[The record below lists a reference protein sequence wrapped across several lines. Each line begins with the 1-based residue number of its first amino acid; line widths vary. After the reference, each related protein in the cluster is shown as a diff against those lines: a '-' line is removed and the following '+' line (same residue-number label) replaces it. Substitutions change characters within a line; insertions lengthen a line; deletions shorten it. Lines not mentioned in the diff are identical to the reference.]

1 VRHWNRLADDFWLI
15 AMSWRFYSAAIGR
28 AAAQAPRACRAAA
41 CGWASQ
47 FGLGSVSEVEYCGE
61 KGRWEKHI
69 GSYSVP
75 GVTFKAHG
83 FRFIG
88 WLDGTLR
95 VYLRIAASGLKLG
108 RIQLLPPS
116 RWARMARK
124 PCSKSN
130 PWRTS
135 ARCSKRPSV
144 GIESAGV
151 MYQSPLLRQF

>member
-1 VRHWNRLADDFWLI
+1 VE
-15 AMSWRFYSAAIGR
+15 
-28 AAAQAPRACRAAA
+28 
-41 CGWASQ
+41 WASQ

-95 VYLRIAASGLKLG
+95 VYLRIAASGLKLRPNSALATLQMG
-108 RIQLLPPS
+108 KDGKEAVFEI
-116 RWARMARK
+116 
-124 PCSKSN
+124 KSLADLGEVLEKTQ
-130 PWRTS
+130 R
-135 ARCSKRPSV
+135 RD
-144 GIESAGV
+144 
-151 MYQSPLLRQF
+151 